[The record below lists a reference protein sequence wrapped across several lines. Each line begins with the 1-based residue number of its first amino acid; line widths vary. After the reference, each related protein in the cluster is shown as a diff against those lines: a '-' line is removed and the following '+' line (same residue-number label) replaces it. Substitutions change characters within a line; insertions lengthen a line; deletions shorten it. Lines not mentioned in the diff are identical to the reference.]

1 MANQY
6 YLDALEPAVFQRL
19 VNALLVLRYGEG
31 VRLLPLRGKDG
42 GRDAE
47 TPPGSSYFSVSIPP
61 SRNGIDRGPIKPGRY
76 LFQAK
81 HHRMTER
88 PPATVRSEVL
98 QEFSEELTLNVLP
111 RSNTEGVDFFFL
123 ITNVPSSREAFDKVD
138 DRRRESL
145 QAKRELH
152 ADILWC
158 EHLTAWLDQGVT
170 VWPAFPEIFAGGVV
184 PYLGKVASE
193 DPGGL
198 PRSIR
203 LAIKTQY
210 TRDSVI
216 RFRQVNLEQ
225 RLSRLFVDLDASTND
240 VRSRFLH
247 RDQILIERSD
257 LGFREP
263 SLESDLPEPAFLD
276 GRSEAGALAFLTSKR
291 SRRLSRIILE
301 GGPGQGKSTL
311 TQMLTQVYRSLII
324 DPASEYKAHTYRID
338 EARLPIRIELRLFA
352 EWLGTSDRSV
362 EQYIAELFSKD
373 SGGAQVTVEDVHTL
387 TQKQSLLLIFDGLDE
402 VGSDSLRDEVVAKI
416 AAAVSRFE
424 TDAQAD
430 LRVIVTSRPP
440 AIAGRLDALS
450 GFTRMHLLPLNERKV
465 DLYVD
470 RWTQVQCSD
479 SGDRE
484 RVKTSFEKRKAEDHV
499 AALAKNPM
507 QLSVLLHFIRLK
519 GEAFP
524 DRRAE
529 LYREYFKTV
538 IDRDVEKNQDL
549 LRNRADIETLHE
561 VIAFTIH
568 SNAEGNNTAAR
579 LKRRQLVDL
588 IRSWF
593 ESEGRPSDLA
603 DHLFKI
609 GEERLGLIVAL
620 SGEGENT
627 DYGFEIQPVREYFT
641 AAFINDKCEG
651 NAHDLFQLM
660 IRRPFWKEVARF
672 LAGLRRANERADL
685 LSRARGL
692 DEDVDDGWR
701 SDGALITYQLLQEG
715 VLTSPGHVHRD
726 ALAFVLSTLDPR
738 STKARFIP
746 QECVRSLPSLI
757 RSCDS
762 DRPRQILREYL
773 FASRE
778 KKDYGYLRELWS
790 TCYRS
795 LDRGF
800 LFQEMCAYHADY
812 DIEASIKL
820 LWPSFVQQSYASE
833 LDEANQLL
841 HVPPEILAK
850 YWYEAGTR
858 DREIREL
865 NSTPAVH
872 GLLLEQFA
880 FKGLK
885 YSDPW
890 KPGSSPFAVWQL
902 CSWLYEAAST
912 LRDRS
917 ASSSLP
923 AEVDVSGLRREHAAL
938 VTEIISLLTQVAL
951 APHPQKQRKVASLAS
966 RLADLVRED
975 GVPGLIASRCATTL
989 IAYAEGP
996 SRVMYQGQAIWM
1008 QERHDGFPRRSETWA
1023 HLKRALLPLYS
1034 AAVPEQTDRIGR
1046 SNAYRLFS
1054 EGFSQDL
1061 QSDVFVDG
1069 ELKPILSLL
1078 TPQFH
1083 LGTEG
1088 TRSWVERVPVQQ
1100 FWLQR
1105 FLSKENVDDILRI
1118 VSVYNL
1124 EWFGTI
1130 LPLKPNQVATVSLAV
1145 RQRTNSPLLASAVF
1159 ALTGAK
1165 IWGKFKEQT
1174 LPKIL
1179 ATDSPIRGHAALL
1192 FVGSRYPG
1200 EQTPRALLGSA
1211 RAILD
1216 GRLQTHYSVKT
1227 AAAKFAIENIPII
1240 LAPLRETGSL
1250 PPLGR
1255 PV

>member
-47 TPPGSSYFSVSIPP
+47 TPPGSSYFTVSIPP
-61 SRNGIDRGPIKPGRY
+61 SRDGIDPGPIKPGRY

-88 PPATVRSEVL
+88 PATTVRSEVL
-98 QEFSEELTLNVLP
+98 QEFTEELNLNVLP
-111 RSNTEGVDFFFL
+111 RSDMQGVDFFFL
-123 ITNVPSSREAFDKVD
+123 ITNVPSSREVFDKVD
-138 DRRRESL
+138 ERRRSPL

-184 PYLGKVASE
+184 PHLGKVASE

-210 TRDSVI
+210 SRDSVI

-225 RLSRLFVDLDASTND
+225 RLSRLFVDLDADTND
-240 VRSRFLH
+240 ARVRFLH
-247 RDQILIERSD
+247 RDQIFFEQSD
-257 LGFREP
+257 FRFQESGLENE
-263 SLESDLPEPAFLD
+263 SLEHALMGGP
-276 GRSEAGALAFLTSKR
+276 SEAGALAFLTSKR

-324 DPASEYKAHTYRID
+324 DPASEYKPHTHRID
-338 EARLPIRIELRLFA
+338 EARLPIRVELRLFA

-362 EQYIAELFSKD
+362 EQYVAELFGKD
-373 SGGAQVTVEDVHTL
+373 SGGAQVTVEDIHTL

-561 VIAFTIH
+561 IIAFTIH

-579 LKRRQLVDL
+579 LKRRQLVGL

-685 LSRARGL
+685 LSRARAL
-692 DEDVDDGWR
+692 DEDLNEGWR

-726 ALAFVLSTLDPR
+726 ALAFVLSTLDPHSAR
-738 STKARFIP
+738 VRFIP
-746 QECVRSLPSLI
+746 QECARSLPSLI

-790 TCYRS
+790 TCYRA

-800 LFQEMCAYHADY
+800 LLQEMCAYNGDH

-820 LWPSFVQQSYASE
+820 LWPSFAQQSYASE

-841 HVPPEILAK
+841 SVPPEILVK

-858 DREIREL
+858 DREIRVL

-872 GLLLEQFA
+872 DLLLEQFA
-880 FKGLK
+880 FRGLK
-885 YSDPW
+885 RSDPW

-902 CSWLYEAAST
+902 CGWLYEAAST
-912 LRDRS
+912 LRDQS
-917 ASSSLP
+917 ATTAPLP
-923 AEVDVSGLRREHAAL
+923 TEPDFSGLRKGHADL
-938 VTEIISLLTQVAL
+938 VAELISLLTQL
-951 APHPQKQRKVASLAS
+951 AIASPPQKQRKTLSLAS
-966 RLADLVRED
+966 RLADLTRED
-975 GVPGLIASRCATTL
+975 GMAGLITSRCATTF
-989 IAYAEGP
+989 INYVEGP
-996 SRVMYQGQAIWM
+996 RRIMFHGEGIWM
-1008 QERHDGFPRRSETWA
+1008 HDRSRRRSETWA

-1034 AAVPEQTDRIGR
+1034 AAIPEQTDRIGR

-1054 EGFSQDL
+1054 EGISQDL

-1078 TPQFH
+1078 LPQSR
-1083 LGTEG
+1083 LGTKG
-1088 TRSWVERVPVQQ
+1088 KTSWVERVPVQQ
-1100 FWLQR
+1100 FWLQS
-1105 FLSKENVDDILRI
+1105 FLSEENVDDILR
-1118 VSVYNL
+1118 VVTANNL
-1124 EWFGTI
+1124 EWFGTT
-1130 LPLKPNQVATVSLAV
+1130 LPLKPSQVATVSLAV
-1145 RQRTNSPLLASAVF
+1145 RQRRNSLLLASAVF

-1179 ATDSPIRGHAALL
+1179 ATDSPTRGHADLL

-1200 EQTPRALLGSA
+1200 EQSPRALLGAA
-1211 RAILD
+1211 RAILE
-1216 GRLQTHYSVKT
+1216 GRLQTHYSVRT